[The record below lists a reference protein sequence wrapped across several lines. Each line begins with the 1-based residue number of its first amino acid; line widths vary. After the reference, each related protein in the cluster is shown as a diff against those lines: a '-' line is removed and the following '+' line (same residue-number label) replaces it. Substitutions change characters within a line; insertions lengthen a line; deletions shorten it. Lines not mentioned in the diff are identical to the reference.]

1 VKTERNQRRI
11 EHAGDTIPEQANV
24 YVPPRPLAA
33 LADHRTMDVKAIRLA
48 AEVDPRQ
55 ALTELR
61 LSAPPLKKD
70 NSWVAP
76 LLLALLAIGFIGL
89 WWLTP
94 SPLPLATTAAERE
107 QQASPAAAPVPVR
120 AVPVQATLTTEP
132 PRTLPVTPSSP
143 TISRT
148 ASPPAPAPAP
158 RVQAAPSAP
167 SLPSATHR
175 SKPGRDPWLE

>member
-1 VKTERNQRRI
+1 VKTERDVRQV
-11 EHAGDTIPEQANV
+11 EGAGDTLPDQANV

-33 LADHRTMDVKAIRLA
+33 LADHRTIDVKAIRLA

-55 ALTELR
+55 AMTELR

-70 NSWVAP
+70 NSWIAP

-94 SPLPLATTAAERE
+94 SPLPLATSAAEKE
-107 QQASPAAAPVPVR
+107 PPAPPTAGPPPRHVAPAPT
-120 AVPVQATLTTEP
+120 PLSMDP

-143 TISRT
+143 PTART
-148 ASPPAPAPAP
+148 ASTSPNAA
-158 RVQAAPSAP
+158 RVPAAPSAP
-167 SLPSATHR
+167 SLPPATHR
-175 SKPGRDPWLE
+175 PKQGRDPWLE

>member
-1 VKTERNQRRI
+1 VKTERNVRQV
-11 EHAGDTIPEQANV
+11 EGAGDTIPEQANV

-33 LADHRTMDVKAIRLA
+33 LSEHRTMDVKAIRLA

-70 NSWVAP
+70 NTWVAP

-94 SPLPLATTAAERE
+94 SPLPLATTRTAEQEPPASPVAAPLPVKTVPAPPPLTAELPRSLPVMPS
-107 QQASPAAAPVPVR
+107 SPAAP
-120 AVPVQATLTTEP
+120 
-132 PRTLPVTPSSP
+132 
-143 TISRT
+143 RT
-148 ASPPAPAPAP
+148 ASAPPNAARVPASPNAPA
-158 RVQAAPSAP
+158 
-167 SLPSATHR
+167 LPSATHR
-175 SKPGRDPWLE
+175 PKQGRDPWLE